1 MGKKEEMK
9 MEKAV
14 DQLFTEVLKKE
25 ILSKLQLDTEM
36 KKLGDFENYV
46 FEVYQNGDPKILRVT
61 HSSHRSKEE
70 LESELDWIQYLHSK
84 GIHIPNVIESV
95 VGHTVEAFEAGDT
108 WFYASLFEKAAGSSV
123 KVEEIDKEMIAAW
136 GKMIGKMHRVTKDYS
151 PPAGI
156 KPRYHWT
163 DNDLLDFEK
172 YFDGEDES
180 LLDHAKEIVRQIS
193 ELPANR
199 ETFGLIH
206 SDIHSGNFFY
216 DGKEI
221 HVFDFDDACYHY
233 FASDI
238 AIPLYYTATH
248 KYFTGT
254 KAERTAYAK
263 EYMEAF
269 LSGYREENDLLPEYL
284 AAIPLF
290 LKLRDIDLFAVL
302 NKKVAPEDR
311 TERLR
316 EWMRQMKER
325 MEKNE
330 ALVDL
335 DFALV

>member
-1 MGKKEEMK
+1 

-14 DQLFTEVLKKE
+14 DQLFTEEVKKE
-25 ILSKLQLDTEM
+25 ILSRLQLDPEM

-46 FEVYQNGDPKILRVT
+46 FEVYQKGVPQILRVT

-70 LESELDWIQYLHSK
+70 LESELDWIQYLHRN
-84 GIHIPNVIESV
+84 GIHIPNVIESAE
-95 VGHTVEAFEAGDT
+95 GHTVEAFKAGDT
-108 WFYASLFEKAAGSSV
+108 HFFASLFEKAAGSGV
-123 KVEEIDKEMIAAW
+123 KAEEAGKEMIIAW
-136 GKMIGKMHRVTKDYS
+136 GKMIGKMHRITKDYT

-156 KPRYHWT
+156 KPRYQWT

-172 YFDGEDES
+172 YFDGEDAH
-180 LLDHAKEIVRQIS
+180 LLEHAREIVRQIG

-199 ETFGLIH
+199 ESFGLIH
-206 SDIHSGNFFY
+206 SDIHLGNFFY

-238 AIPLYYTATH
+238 AIPLYYTATFRDF
-248 KYFTGT
+248 KGT
-254 KAERTAYAK
+254 RAERTAYAK
-263 EYMEAF
+263 EFMDAF
-269 LSGYREENDLLPEYL
+269 LSGYREENDLPAEYL

-290 LKLRDIDLFAVL
+290 LKLRDIDLYAVL

-311 TERLR
+311 TERVK
-316 EWMRQMKER
+316 EWMLQIKER